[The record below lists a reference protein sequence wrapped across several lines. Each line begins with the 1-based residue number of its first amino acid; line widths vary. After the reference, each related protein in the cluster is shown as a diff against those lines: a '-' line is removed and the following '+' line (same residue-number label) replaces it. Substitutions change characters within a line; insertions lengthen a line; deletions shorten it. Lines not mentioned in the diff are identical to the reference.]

1 MALKATVFKADISIS
16 DLNRS
21 YYQDHSLTLARHP
34 SETDLRMLL
43 RVIVFALNADE
54 HLQFTKG
61 LSTIEEPDL
70 WQKSLTGD
78 IEHWIELGQP
88 TEKRIRQ
95 SCGKSDRVTIY
106 AYQKNSALLWF
117 DSLKEDLERFKKLR
131 ILLLTSQNEALATNL
146 VERSMKLSF
155 LIEDNHVLMTA
166 GDESLGF
173 DLKVLKD
180 FA

>member
-21 YYQDHSLTLARHP
+21 YYEDHSLTLARHP
-34 SETDLRMLL
+34 SETDVRMLL
-43 RVIVFALNADE
+43 RVVVFALNADE

-70 WQKSLTGD
+70 WQKSLTGE

-95 SCGKSDRVTIY
+95 SCGKSNKVTLY
-106 AYQKNSALLWF
+106 AYQRNSALLWF
-117 DSLKEDLERFKKLR
+117 ESIKADLDRFRKLR
-131 ILLLTSQNEALATNL
+131 IILLTTPNEAAATSL

-155 LIEDNHVLMTA
+155 LIEDDHVLMTA
-166 GDESLGF
+166 GEESLHF

-180 FA
+180 FG